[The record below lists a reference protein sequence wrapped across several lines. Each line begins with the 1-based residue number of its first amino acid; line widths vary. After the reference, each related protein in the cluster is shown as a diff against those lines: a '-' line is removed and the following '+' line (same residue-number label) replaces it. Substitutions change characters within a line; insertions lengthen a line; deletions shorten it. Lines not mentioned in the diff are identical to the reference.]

1 MIKRELAKDPELA
14 KESWERFLPKFKKK
28 NVKRAKPNKKEMKKK
43 SDSPFPPAPTM
54 SKVDLA
60 LESGEY
66 FLKKEQRQR
75 TQQAAK
81 EAAQAERTEE
91 RQKKRK
97 AMYVAPKE
105 KEKAAG
111 GGDGDAVTR
120 KAERADLDQ
129 MAAKLKVRSKNSS
142 KKAAAKD
149 AAGFVMMS

>member
-28 NVKRAKPNKKEMKKK
+28 NVKRAKPKKKEMKKK
-43 SDSPFPPAPTM
+43 SESPFPPAPTM

-91 RQKKRK
+91 RQKQRK

-105 KEKAAG
+105 KEKAVG
-111 GGDGDAVTR
+111 GGDGYAATR

-129 MAAKLKVRSKNSS
+129 MTAKLKVRSNNSS
-142 KKAAAKD
+142 EKPAAKD
-149 AAGFVMMS
+149 EAGFVM